1 MAKNSKDFLAGL
13 TALADDL
20 RKQIDANLDG
30 WDTNPAA
37 IAERRRKVCDPVNG
51 YEYWDRN
58 YFPHYGRAE
67 PSELHKYL
75 YKRLPEIVNTA
86 AGQRDAIAAPRG
98 EAKSTKISMS
108 FVSWCLV
115 TGAKWYAI
123 IVMDAFEQ
131 AAEMLEAIKAELE
144 ANPRIANDFPEACGQ
159 GRVWRAGVIVTA
171 NGRKVEAF
179 GSSKKIRGRRHG
191 AHRPDLAI
199 CDDIENDENVNT
211 PAQRDKLQAFVTKS
225 VLSLGPP
232 DDSMDAILVG
242 TVLHYDSVLARF
254 LKNPLWNRKVFK
266 AIIQWPERMDLWEQ
280 FEGFLLNADTPQEG
294 EAAAMALYREHQ
306 AEMEKGS
313 KVSWPALR
321 PLVKLMIRR
330 AREGHSAFD
339 SEQQNDPTAGEDAPF
354 ANSIRFWVNR
364 LAEWVFYGACDPS
377 LGRAGNSRD
386 PSAIGVGGYN
396 RETGIMDVVEAAIRK
411 RVTEAAVGELIKAE
425 GDYIARMTESGTV
438 RVPAFGNGSINVEDR
453 SVSIREMLTAF
464 FDPTHKEHRNVQSLR
479 ECYIEITGDRRVTGQ
494 IRDCD
499 LGRMAESLGVM
510 RESVTS
516 STWSDALGDSITRRM
531 QAVYTGLTNLDAWRR
546 VATTAPIKD
555 FRTQERIRIG
565 GYGNLPAV
573 AQGAPYQPLGSPG
586 DDKATFAVSKRG
598 GTEDVTLEA
607 IKNDDVQ
614 ALRRIPTELALAAKN
629 TLYEFVFDFFRVNGL
644 IYDSKALYHA
654 DHNNL
659 FTGALTASE
668 FAAHRLAMLKQTR
681 AGSAK
686 RLATGPA
693 AILVPFELQ
702 ETAYDLFV
710 RNQNLDK
717 TFVQTINPEV
727 IPVSYWTDGNDWCTV
742 ADPVVLP
749 VLEVGF
755 LDGQEEPE
763 LFVQDQPNGGSMFSN
778 DKLTYKIRHIYGGTV
793 LVDGEKG
800 TTKAVVA

>member
-411 RVTEAAVGELIKAE
+411 RVPDRIISDVIEMQREYCCVVWGFESVQFQEFLRTELVKRSAQQGIP
-425 GDYIARMTESGTV
+425 
-438 RVPAFGNGSINVEDR
+438 VPARPLLPISDK
-453 SVSIREMLTAF
+453 L
-464 FDPTHKEHRNVQSLR
+464 LR
-479 ECYIEITGDRRVTGQ
+479 I
-494 IRDCD
+494 
-499 LGRMAESLGVM
+499 ESL
-510 RESVTS
+510 
-516 STWSDALGDSITRRM
+516 
-531 QAVYTGLTNLDAWRR
+531 
-546 VATTAPIKD
+546 
-555 FRTQERIRIG
+555 
-565 GYGNLPAV
+565 
-573 AQGAPYQPLGSPG
+573 QPHMH
-586 DDKATFAVSKRG
+586 
-598 GTEDVTLEA
+598 
-607 IKNDDVQ
+607 
-614 ALRRIPTELALAAKN
+614 
-629 TLYEFVFDFFRVNGL
+629 NGL
-644 IYDSKALYHA
+644 IRVHSSQTTLIDQFRHFPKA
-654 DHNNL
+654 DHDDGPDMVQMLYMLAVTGGIAAATQGGNN
-659 FTGALTASE
+659 
-668 FAAHRLAMLKQTR
+668 HQ
-681 AGSAK
+681 
-686 RLATGPA
+686 
-693 AILVPFELQ
+693 
-702 ETAYDLFV
+702 
-710 RNQNLDK
+710 
-717 TFVQTINPEV
+717 VQTARERYARQA
-727 IPVSYWTDGNDWCTV
+727 SR
-742 ADPVVLP
+742 
-749 VLEVGF
+749 
-755 LDGQEEPE
+755 
-763 LFVQDQPNGGSMFSN
+763 MFRRN
-778 DKLTYKIRHIYGGTV
+778 T
-793 LVDGEKG
+793 
-800 TTKAVVA
+800 

>member
-386 PSAIGVGGYN
+386 PSAIGIGGYN

-411 RVTEAAVGELIKAE
+411 RVPDRIISDVIEMQREYCCIVWGFESVQFQEFLRTELVKRSAQQGIP
-425 GDYIARMTESGTV
+425 
-438 RVPAFGNGSINVEDR
+438 VPARPLLPISDK
-453 SVSIREMLTAF
+453 L
-464 FDPTHKEHRNVQSLR
+464 LR
-479 ECYIEITGDRRVTGQ
+479 I
-494 IRDCD
+494 
-499 LGRMAESLGVM
+499 ESL
-510 RESVTS
+510 
-516 STWSDALGDSITRRM
+516 
-531 QAVYTGLTNLDAWRR
+531 
-546 VATTAPIKD
+546 
-555 FRTQERIRIG
+555 
-565 GYGNLPAV
+565 
-573 AQGAPYQPLGSPG
+573 QPHMH
-586 DDKATFAVSKRG
+586 
-598 GTEDVTLEA
+598 
-607 IKNDDVQ
+607 
-614 ALRRIPTELALAAKN
+614 
-629 TLYEFVFDFFRVNGL
+629 NGL
-644 IYDSKALYHA
+644 IRVHSSQTTLIDQFRHFPKA
-654 DHNNL
+654 DHDDGPDMVQMLYMLAVTGGIAAATQGGNN
-659 FTGALTASE
+659 
-668 FAAHRLAMLKQTR
+668 HQ
-681 AGSAK
+681 
-686 RLATGPA
+686 
-693 AILVPFELQ
+693 
-702 ETAYDLFV
+702 
-710 RNQNLDK
+710 
-717 TFVQTINPEV
+717 VQTARERYARQA
-727 IPVSYWTDGNDWCTV
+727 SR
-742 ADPVVLP
+742 
-749 VLEVGF
+749 
-755 LDGQEEPE
+755 
-763 LFVQDQPNGGSMFSN
+763 MFRRN
-778 DKLTYKIRHIYGGTV
+778 T
-793 LVDGEKG
+793 
-800 TTKAVVA
+800 